1 MRTWLHRRATYED
14 VLMRRYEPSKHK
26 CQCGAATAPYLC
38 ETCLWRGRQ
47 CRGCILHAH
56 ASTPFH
62 RIRKHNGRCST
73 ATDLGA
79 LGQVLWLGHGGEPC
93 PATLQQVRLPV
104 EERWFDEGD
113 EEDGDLDGLLRDC
126 DLREGR
132 RVIIG
137 DVEGIW
143 CRTVYWCTCATADD
157 KDVQLLHAGLYP
169 ATEESPTT
177 AFTLTMLDDFHL
189 SQCEGRMS
197 AQGYIQ
203 KLRRKANPAFPHRV
217 SVCRVHQQCVTLLTR
232 YIVGRLPTIPA
243 RHAPVQQHG
252 HESQSRCCPQGSGR
266 QRPHG

>member
-93 PATLQQVRLPV
+93 PATLQQVRLP
-104 EERWFDEGD
+104 
-113 EEDGDLDGLLRDC
+113 
-126 DLREGR
+126 GR

-203 KLRRKANPAFPHRV
+203 KLR
-217 SVCRVHQQCVTLLTR
+217 
-232 YIVGRLPTIPA
+232 
-243 RHAPVQQHG
+243 
-252 HESQSRCCPQGSGR
+252 
-266 QRPHG
+266 